1 MAKRRG
7 LARHGVSGR
16 NARNIGAVLLVGI
29 GFGQYCGIPTAWLRS
44 DVVHVAPWGS
54 DLLIGHAKEWPLRS
68 LARAVVLAEPGET
81 ILLWPGTYR
90 ETVLM
95 RRGGLPGKPLRIRAA
110 IPGQAVISGAAPQQ
124 QTASWQWRRREPR
137 IHTTTSESAISY
149 LSLEGQAAFR
159 ALSLGEFQ
167 ALCQRPGAGPLFHSE
182 APNGWFQPHT
192 VWLCLPNGSHPR
204 DHSLTVHRPIPTR
217 TNSGGHQTATLWIR
231 ASHVEISHLHFDFAV
246 GAAIQLLDAS
256 EIYLHDNLFT
266 ATDVAINSIPSLRLP
281 RNVRVEH
288 NAYHNAPQ
296 HHWRRWLTWDELYRY
311 SNSSLIALG
320 GSDHMIRKNLVVH
333 SGDALKIFTSSG
345 KSRISG
351 NLIAGSSDDAVELDG
366 NKAPILI
373 DGNLLVNA
381 FANISGTPL
390 PGGPVTVTGN
400 LFLNGPANGHNA
412 WLKLLDGPISALR
425 LRDNL
430 FIGEWIGW
438 YRGQD
443 PDEPLDWRD
452 NLLYSVRRFGPHP
465 APDAALLHDRV
476 VALNRAQWPEP
487 AAGPA
492 GLPGQPPEMRF
503 DATNVGP
510 CWINPSRMAPF
521 RELSPLLRSGWLN
534 KVPSRAKPPCAPW

>member
-1 MAKRRG
+1 MSKRG
-7 LARHGVSGR
+7 VLARHGVSGR
-16 NARNIGAVLLVGI
+16 SARNIVAVLLVGI
-29 GFGQYCGIPTAWLRS
+29 GVGQYFGIPTVWLRS
-44 DVVHVAPWGS
+44 GVVHVAPWGS

-68 LARAVVLAEPGET
+68 LSKAVELATPGET

-110 IPGQAVISGAAPQQ
+110 IPGQAVISGAAQYH

-137 IHTTTSESAISY
+137 IYTTTSGAAISY

-159 ALSLGEFQ
+159 ALSIPEFQ

-204 DHSLTVHRPIPTR
+204 DHNLTVHRPIPTR
-217 TNSGGHQTATLWIR
+217 TNAGGHQTATLWIR

-246 GAAIQLLDAS
+246 GAAIQLWDS
-256 EIYLHDNLFT
+256 SDININNNLFT
-266 ATDVAINSIPSLRLP
+266 ATDVAINSNPSLSPP
-281 RNVRVEH
+281 RKIRVER

-296 HHWRRWLTWDELYRY
+296 QHWRRWLTWKELYRY

-333 SGDALKIFTSSG
+333 AGDALKISASSG
-345 KSRISG
+345 KSRITG
-351 NLIAGSSDDAVELDG
+351 NLIAGSSDDAIELDG
-366 NKAPILI
+366 NNAPILI
-373 DGNLLVNA
+373 DGNLVVNA
-381 FANISGTPL
+381 FANISATPL

-400 LFLNGPANGHNA
+400 LFLNGPANGNNT
-412 WLKLLDGPISALR
+412 WLKLLDGPMSALR

-430 FIGEWIGW
+430 FVGEWIGW

-443 PDEPLDWRD
+443 PGERLDWRD
-452 NLLYSVRRFGPHP
+452 NDLYSVHRFGPYP
-465 APDAALLHDRV
+465 APDSSLRHNRL
-476 VALNRAQWPEP
+476 VALDRAQWPDPSE
-487 AAGPA
+487 GPEV
-492 GLPGQPPEMRF
+492 LPGHSTALRF
-503 DATNVGP
+503 EASTVGP
-510 CWINPSRMAPF
+510 CWINIGRMAPF
-521 RELSPLLRSGWLN
+521 RELNLLRSSGWLDT
-534 KVPSRAKPPCAPW
+534 VPSRANHPCSPW